1 MSFTKIGIIKKDKYS
16 KDLIEFTSSS
26 KNNTTIKSIDNF
38 ILQKNGERYSIKFQ
52 IKSSEKNKYLLEI
65 NSESKKFVEELK
77 GVSEIF
83 IENKNLPI
91 LEKDEFY
98 NDELVECNA
107 IDENE
112 IIYGRIIRV
121 IDSSNG
127 SILEIENKEKTFLV
141 PFNESFIIN
150 VDIQNKKITIKNI
163 ANLAEIWKLIL
174 FLHFRE

>member
-16 KDLIEFTSSS
+16 KDLIEFTSST
-26 KNNTTIKSIDNF
+26 KNNTTIKLIDNF
-38 ILQKNGERYSIKFQ
+38 ILKKNGEIYSIKFQ

-163 ANLAEIWKLIL
+163 ANLAEI
-174 FLHFRE
+174 

>member
-16 KDLIEFTSSS
+16 KDLIEFTSST
-26 KNNTTIKSIDNF
+26 KNNTTIKLIDNF
-38 ILQKNGERYSIKFQ
+38 ILKKNGEIYSIKFQ

-127 SILEIENKEKTFLV
+127 SILEIENKGKTFLV

-150 VDIQNKKITIKNI
+150 VDVQNKKITIKNI
-163 ANLAEIWKLIL
+163 VNLAEI
-174 FLHFRE
+174 

>member
-16 KDLIEFTSSS
+16 KDLIEFNSST

-38 ILQKNGERYSIKFQ
+38 ILKKNGEIYSIKFQ

>member
-16 KDLIEFTSSS
+16 KDLIEFTSST

-38 ILQKNGERYSIKFQ
+38 ILMRNSERYTIKFK
-52 IKSSEKNKYLLEI
+52 IKSNEKNKYLLEI
-65 NSESKKFVEELK
+65 DSKSKKFVEELK
-77 GVSEIF
+77 GISEIF
-83 IENKNLPI
+83 IENKYLPI

-112 IIYGRIIRV
+112 IIYGKIIKI

-127 SILEIENKEKTFLV
+127 SILEIQNKEKTFLV

-150 VDIQNKKITIKNI
+150 VDIEYKKITIKNI
-163 ANLAEIWKLIL
+163 ANLAEL
-174 FLHFRE
+174 

>member
-16 KDLIEFTSSS
+16 KDLIEFNSST

-38 ILQKNGERYSIKFQ
+38 ILKKNGEIYSIKFQ

-127 SILEIENKEKTFLV
+127 SILEIENEEKTFLV

-163 ANLAEIWKLIL
+163 ANLAEI
-174 FLHFRE
+174 

>member
-16 KDLIEFTSSS
+16 KDLIEFTSST
-26 KNNTTIKSIDNF
+26 KNNTTIKLIDNF
-38 ILQKNGERYSIKFQ
+38 ILKKNGEIYSIKFQ

-127 SILEIENKEKTFLV
+127 SILEIENKGKTFLV

-150 VDIQNKKITIKNI
+150 VDVQNKKITIKNI
-163 ANLAEIWKLIL
+163 ANLAEI
-174 FLHFRE
+174 

>member
-16 KDLIEFTSSS
+16 KDLIEFNSST

-38 ILQKNGERYSIKFQ
+38 ILKKNGEIYSIKFQ

-163 ANLAEIWKLIL
+163 ANLAEI
-174 FLHFRE
+174 

>member
-16 KDLIEFTSSS
+16 KDLIEFTSST

-38 ILQKNGERYSIKFQ
+38 ILKKNGEIYSIKFQ

-163 ANLAEIWKLIL
+163 ANLAEI
-174 FLHFRE
+174 